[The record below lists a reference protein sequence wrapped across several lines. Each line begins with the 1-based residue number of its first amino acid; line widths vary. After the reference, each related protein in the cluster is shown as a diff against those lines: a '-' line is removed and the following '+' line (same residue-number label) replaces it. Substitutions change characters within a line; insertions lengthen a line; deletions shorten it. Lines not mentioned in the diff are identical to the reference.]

1 MVRLVEEARAD
12 GTLADGPRSDATR
25 LHEDAQR
32 AEEARIAEDVRLAR
46 EARTAEKA
54 RAAEEAR
61 RESHRYDEAV
71 HRAEEARIAQQA
83 RLDAEARASEAASFA
98 QHQFAASTNGWSTPA
113 ELTQEPSWGDLIPGQ
128 DWPASDPE
136 SGPPAQAARSR
147 AAPSYAVRPPQVVDE
162 ATAENELWR
171 IVTFEPPP
179 ATPEPSPF
187 EAAFDGVDANLD
199 ASLESI
205 ISFSE
210 PQPPSSEAEPEI
222 ELTELS
228 WAETSIPP
236 LMPSGPPELEA
247 DFLEDDLSDPTDS
260 TEAARL
266 RRQKLLRKAMEN
278 IGALNGPRPDREAEA
293 VTPEPPPVA
302 PPTVPNDAA
311 ELAARI
317 EQHHAR
323 LGKANRF
330 ELLGLTPQASR
341 NDVKAAFLNL
351 AKVFHPDRLPPSLG
365 HLSPKITAVFE
376 SVRES
381 YEHLYDDGR
390 RADYARSLQ
399 KPVAPAPKPVQR
411 TSGGES
417 AAEAARRGEAL
428 LRKRDFHGA
437 EEAFALAD
445 ATEPSSAHRAAQA
458 WAIYLDPT
466 RKTEIA
472 RAKQM
477 MLEAIKADPGCDRA
491 HYQLGVI
498 ARVEGDLDRAE
509 RSFREALNAN
519 PRHLEANQEIRLIEM
534 RKAKSKKGLFGR

>member
-1 MVRLVEEARAD
+1 VVRLVEEARAD
-12 GTLADGPRSDATR
+12 GTLVDAPRSVEPR
-25 LHEDAQR
+25 FNEEAQL
-32 AEEARIAEDVRLAR
+32 ADEARIAEEVRLVR

-71 HRAEEARIAQQA
+71 HRAEEARVAQQA

-128 DWPASDPE
+128 DAPSSDPQME
-136 SGPPAQAARSR
+136 PPAQATRSR

-171 IVTFEPPP
+171 IVAFESPP
-179 ATPEPSPF
+179 TPEPSPF

-199 ASLESI
+199 ANLESI
-205 ISFSE
+205 ISFSD
-210 PQPPSSEAEPEI
+210 PQPRSDEPEPEI

-236 LMPSGPPELEA
+236 LMSAGPPELEP
-247 DFLEDDLSDPTDS
+247 DLLEDDLADPSDS

-278 IGALNGPRPDREAEA
+278 IGALNGPRPEPEAA
-293 VTPEPPPVA
+293 APTPAPQPVA
-302 PPTVPNDAA
+302 PPTVPNDAN

-351 AKVFHPDRLPPSLG
+351 AKVFHPDRLPPSLA

-381 YEHLYDDGR
+381 YEHLYDDAR

-399 KPVAPAPKPVQR
+399 KPAAPAPKPVQR
-411 TSGGES
+411 TAGGES

-437 EEAFALAD
+437 EEAFAQAD
-445 ATEPSSAHRAAQA
+445 ATEPNAAHRAAQA
-458 WAIYLDPT
+458 WALYLDPT
-466 RKTEIA
+466 RKSELA

-477 MLEAIKADPGCDRA
+477 MTEAIKADPQCDRA

-509 RSFREALNAN
+509 RFFREALNAN